1 VDDPA
6 GQAASILTGLPWI
19 KSVKREND
27 YLIVDAP
34 KESASRVNRTLAEH
48 NIFASELVSR
58 NVSLESVFLQ
68 LTGGESGD

>member
-1 VDDPA
+1 
-6 GQAASILTGLPWI
+6 LPWI

-34 KESASRVNRTLAEH
+34 KESASQVSKALAEH
-48 NIFASELVSR
+48 NIFASELVTRSA
-58 NVSLESVFLQ
+58 SLESVFLQ